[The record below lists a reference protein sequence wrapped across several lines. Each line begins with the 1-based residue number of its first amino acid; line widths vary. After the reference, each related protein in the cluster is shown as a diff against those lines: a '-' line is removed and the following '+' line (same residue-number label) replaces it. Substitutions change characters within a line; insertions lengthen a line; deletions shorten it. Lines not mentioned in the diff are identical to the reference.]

1 MMYSKDKRSIE
12 PFSYKGK
19 RLATGFDVYGKNKQV
34 REVSMFSRGVQ
45 NQMKALWSRQFAS
58 SINIDPFHAQNFDDM
73 TSRLFNRDF

>member
-19 RLATGFDVYGKNKQV
+19 RLATGFDVYGRNKQV

-45 NQMKALWSRQFAS
+45 N
-58 SINIDPFHAQNFDDM
+58 
-73 TSRLFNRDF
+73 